1 MENVNLMVKIFLGVL
16 SATLFFGALAPGQ
29 EDFSFQRDS
38 RLLIE
43 IHVWG
48 EVNKPG
54 LYRIPDGSTVLDAIS
69 AAGGPTQYAALSRVR
84 LSRPADIKPR
94 AQRIDLDRYI
104 DGRDTTG
111 LPVLRPGDMITVP
124 RNTRFF
130 WKDAIQILAD
140 IAIIVNV
147 YYLLSHD
154 R

>member
-1 MENVNLMVKIFLGVL
+1 MSYTIFREKFISVAFLI
-16 SATLFFGALAPGQ
+16 AMLFGGMAWGQ
-29 EDFSFQRDS
+29 EDFGFQRDS

-69 AAGGPTQYAALSRVR
+69 EAGGPTQYAALSRVK
-84 LSRPADIKPR
+84 LTHPVDVKPR
-94 AQRIDLDRYI
+94 GQRIDLDRYI
-104 DGRDTTG
+104 AGRDTTV
-111 LPVLRPGDMITVP
+111 LPVLRPGDMINVP

-140 IAIIVNV
+140 VAIIVNV
-147 YYLLSHD
+147 YYLLSHN